1 MVSLKLS
8 EIVEVA
14 ASRPSPGL
22 VPCVLKAA
30 PAQLSPGLLMP
41 PKLLGEE
48 VGSLPVRSGG
58 STGGRGH
65 TTHFMSLWH
74 VQLSDCVAWGWKV
87 PGSNPSSAIYWLRD
101 PGE

>member
-1 MVSLKLS
+1 MMVSLKLS

-48 VGSLPVRSGG
+48 VAPSL
-58 STGGRGH
+58 STLVGVQEEEATPRAV
-65 TTHFMSLWH
+65 FLH
-74 VQLSDCVAWGWKV
+74 VPLARATQ
-87 PGSNPSSAIYWLRD
+87 
-101 PGE
+101 

>member
-48 VGSLPVRSGG
+48 VAPSLSALVGVQEEEATPRTSCPSGTCNSVIVWPG
-58 STGGRGH
+58 VGKSRVQIPALPFTG
-65 TTHFMSLWH
+65 
-74 VQLSDCVAWGWKV
+74 
-87 PGSNPSSAIYWLRD
+87 
-101 PGE
+101 